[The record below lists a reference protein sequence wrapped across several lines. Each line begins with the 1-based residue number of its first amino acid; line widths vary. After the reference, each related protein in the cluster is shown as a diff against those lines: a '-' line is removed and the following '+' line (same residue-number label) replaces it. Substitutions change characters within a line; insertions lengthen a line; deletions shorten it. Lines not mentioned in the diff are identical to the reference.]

1 MEQYSFTLM
10 SDGEHAFESGC
21 WLNNPKRKSDVMNNG
36 YRIIWLE
43 DQRNSIADLT
53 EYLQVQGDF
62 SITIFERSTDALT
75 ALLEEDPDL
84 FIVDLLLNDEGDGL
98 SIAKTARVMKPSIP
112 IVAVTEYLPIFCSQ
126 IALALTERRFPFA
139 AIWDK
144 NSLEQLE
151 AKEKF
156 VEELRLL
163 CQPEY
168 AEKPYAF
175 AATLEKYSLDLLEAK
190 KRFVEELHLL
200 CQPEYHVGEVTKM
213 EDDYAQ
219 VTLRTPKGDEYTRFF
234 DTEFLEACGIGKA
247 GEGIELVFWKT
258 ADGKSGEVHMRLTK
272 RTAGEDTVAKAKEI
286 ISKVD
291 LEKIRGKFGAQV
303 DDS

>member
-1 MEQYSFTLM
+1 M

-21 WLNNPKRKSDVMNNG
+21 WLNNPKRKSDVMNSG

-43 DQRNSIADLT
+43 DGRNSIADLT
-53 EYLQVQGDF
+53 EYLQAQGDF
-62 SITIFERSTDALT
+62 SVAVFKESTNALN
-75 ALLEEDPDL
+75 AILEQDSPPDL
-84 FIVDLLLNDEGDGL
+84 FIVDLLLDGGDGDGL
-98 SIAKTARVMKPSIP
+98 SIAKTTRRMKSSMP
-112 IVAVTEYLPIFCSQ
+112 IVAVTEHLSRYARD
-126 IALALTERRFPFA
+126 IALALAERTYPFA
-139 AIWDK
+139 AIYEK
-144 NSLEQLE
+144 SQLESLE
-151 AKEKF
+151 AKKMF
-156 VEELRLL
+156 ATELRLL

-168 AEKPYAF
+168 
-175 AATLEKYSLDLLEAK
+175 
-190 KRFVEELHLL
+190 HI
-200 CQPEYHVGEVTKM
+200 GEVTKV

-234 DTEFLEACGIGKA
+234 ETEFLEACGIGKA

-291 LEKIRGKFGAQV
+291 LGKIRGKFGAQV